1 MRDTININYIIG
13 ILKISCVMVA
23 GLACFWLFWCHHNH
37 MCVCVCFVCTQMHSC
52 ISLTPITKFK
62 TNIYTRILHILTH
75 IQYSERFR
83 TWKTALSL
91 WLLNA
96 STYIYVFVYMCSTQI
111 CRIRAA
117 QSYEKSEAL
126 KWIMECFWI
135 LIIGRVPNKL

>member
-62 TNIYTRILHILTH
+62 TNIYTRILHIHTHTVQRTFPHVEDGSLTVIVKRLYIH
-75 IQYSERFR
+75 ICVCV
-83 TWKTALSL
+83 
-91 WLLNA
+91 
-96 STYIYVFVYMCSTQI
+96 YVFNPDLSDSRGAIVRKVGSAKVNNGVFLDFNN
-111 CRIRAA
+111 RAGT
-117 QSYEKSEAL
+117 K
-126 KWIMECFWI
+126 
-135 LIIGRVPNKL
+135 